1 MKSVLMDIVVADIPP
16 KFGMLLSRVFTKR
29 LGGSLQNDLSY
40 ASIPIFGG
48 QLMRLYRE
56 HQFAYIVSSPQ
67 NPINHPVYAVP
78 QSMDSCILHIND
90 DYSAPA
96 LKQTRF
102 LEEQEAN
109 DNELLWRMFFDGSS
123 SKEGA
128 GAGIIL
134 VSPDNHIFPF
144 PYKLEFE
151 TTNNIA
157 EYEALILGL
166 KAAKDL
172 NVKKLEVIG
181 DSELVV
187 L

>member
-1 MKSVLMDIVVADIPP
+1 
-16 KFGMLLSRVFTKR
+16 
-29 LGGSLQNDLSY
+29 
-40 ASIPIFGG
+40 
-48 QLMRLYRE
+48 
-56 HQFAYIVSSPQ
+56 
-67 NPINHPVYAVP
+67 
-78 QSMDSCILHIND
+78 MDSCILYIND
-90 DYSAPA
+90 DYSSPA

-102 LEEQEAN
+102 LEEQEGN
-109 DNELLWRMFFDGSS
+109 DIELLWRIFFDRSS

-128 GAGIIL
+128 GACIIL

-144 PYKLEFE
+144 SYKLEFE

-172 NVKKLEVIG
+172 NVKKLEVFG